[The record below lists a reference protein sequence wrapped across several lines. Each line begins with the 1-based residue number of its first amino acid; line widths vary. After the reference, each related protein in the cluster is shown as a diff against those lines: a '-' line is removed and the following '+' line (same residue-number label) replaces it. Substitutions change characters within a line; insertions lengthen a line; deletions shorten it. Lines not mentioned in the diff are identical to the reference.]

1 MDNSRELASLLRRA
15 NRVAIVQS
23 PPALTMTVLP
33 FGEELPPP
41 SPGPSRWRSNQN
53 EAELA

>member
-33 FGEELPPP
+33 FDEELPPP
-41 SPGPSRWRSNQN
+41 SPWTLTVAIEPKRS
-53 EAELA
+53 